1 MAREALGELNLA
13 NQTLDLREGCSIDVL
28 DTEQL
33 WSEAE
38 VTERRLT
45 FVDGRGTKAVLVHY
59 TYWLSK
65 WDEWIPVDS
74 PRLSAPGTRCF
85 LGHNRLRKGQRI
97 ECKDTFGKWIEAR
110 VTDENERAIHIHYHN
125 WDTKFDEWVER
136 GNTERFSAFGRNTK
150 SHMHKNRSQRRCRA
164 LPAAEA
170 GKRRQPQPQ
179 PQLQPQP
186 QPQQPQQPAR
196 RLASSDP
203 RFERYVAA
211 LRRVRLT
218 VQPMEGDGNCLFRSV
233 SDQVYGTPDH
243 HALVRSSC
251 MDYIESEAHYFMP
264 YIEGGE
270 EGFRRYIA
278 AKRLDGTWGDDPEI
292 QACCEL
298 YNRSAEV
305 WAFDG
310 EVGAQRLRTF
320 HEVPSGGGRA
330 LLPMRLSFYGGG
342 HYDSL
347 VAEDDDDDD
356 APRRARQ
363 TPGQREQAMIRF
375 SRSQH
380 RAARAGMG
388 AVGASSTEAHGA
400 GGTAEERELAEAL
413 RVSRVAF
420 DSQFDSLD
428 GDFAALVH
436 AANLDSVGCAGAGL
450 GAGSA
455 EPVVPF
461 SHAAASQQQ
470 LLASART
477 QAEQTEQA
485 ELARAMDASREE
497 FLPQQMAAMSAEQ
510 QQLELAMQASLG
522 GWGAAAPIAA
532 RAPEG
537 GAAGELD
544 PELQAALTASALEG
558 SQEQGDPMEEDL
570 QRALLQSLR

>member
-1 MAREALGELNLA
+1 MARQALGELNLV

-38 VTERRLT
+38 VIERRLT

-59 TYWLSK
+59 TYWLRK

-110 VTDENERAIHIHYHN
+110 VIDENERAIQVHYHN
-125 WDTKFDEWVER
+125 WDPKFDEWVER

-170 GKRRQPQPQ
+170 GKWQ
-179 PQLQPQP
+179 QP
-186 QPQQPQQPAR
+186 QPQQSQQPAR

-211 LRRVRLT
+211 LRRARLT

-251 MDYIESEAHYFMP
+251 MDYIESEARYFMP

-298 YNRSAEV
+298 YNRSAEI

-310 EVGAQRLRTF
+310 EAGAQRLRTF

-342 HYDSL
+342 HYDSIRCL
-347 VAEDDDDDD
+347 EDDDDDD

-380 RAARAGMG
+380 RAARAGVG
-388 AVGASSTEAHGA
+388 AVGTSSTEAHGA

-436 AANLDSVGCAGAGL
+436 ANLDSVSCAGAGL

-455 EPVVPF
+455 EPVPF
-461 SHAAASQQQ
+461 SHAAVSQQQ

-485 ELARAMDASREE
+485 ELARAMNASREV

-522 GWGAAAPIAA
+522 GWGAAASIAA
-532 RAPEG
+532 RAPGG

-544 PELQAALTASALEG
+544 PELQAALTASALG
-558 SQEQGDPMEEDL
+558 SQEQGDLMEEDL
-570 QRALLQSLR
+570 QRALLQSLQ